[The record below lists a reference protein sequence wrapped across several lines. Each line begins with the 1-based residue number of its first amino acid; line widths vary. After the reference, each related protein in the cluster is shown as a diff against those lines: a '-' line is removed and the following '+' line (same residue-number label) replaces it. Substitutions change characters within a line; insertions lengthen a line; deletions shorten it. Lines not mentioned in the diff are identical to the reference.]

1 MVVCE
6 LEPERAGELTGQCGM
21 SERQGRP
28 EPSNSLYDILQVA
41 PSATEDEIRRAYRR
55 LALRYH
61 PDKNPGDQAASA
73 ERFKAVQRAYRVL
86 GDPRRR
92 QLYDLYGSASLA
104 EGFPDGQL
112 WVLTSGWA
120 RCLLVAIF
128 LATDEASEMRIAGV
142 KQRGP
147 YRMSRQRTARQ
158 RTSQRIGTS
167 LYDSLGVA
175 RGASSEEIQRAYRHQ
190 MGILHPRRHHH
201 DPQAV
206 ERYHQA
212 RRAYSVLGHPDRRRI
227 YDRYGNLGV
236 QIAETAGERIAAWED
251 ELEDEHGADFSDDE
265 RGGRPDESSADDDDD
280 AHRDRPRRDKK
291 VTYGQATVVD

>member
-1 MVVCE
+1 
-6 LEPERAGELTGQCGM
+6 M

-28 EPSNSLYDILQVA
+28 EPSNSLYGILQVA

-128 LATDEASEMRIAGV
+128 LATVQLSRCDNKQTNPRSDGDEASEMRIAGV
-142 KQRGP
+142 KHRRRAVRGP
-147 YRMSRQRTARQ
+147 YRMPRQRTARQ

-190 MGILHPRRHHH
+190 MSILHPRRHHH

-236 QIAETAGERIAAWED
+236 QIAETAGERWV
-251 ELEDEHGADFSDDE
+251 
-265 RGGRPDESSADDDDD
+265 P
-280 AHRDRPRRDKK
+280 
-291 VTYGQATVVD
+291 T

>member
-1 MVVCE
+1 
-6 LEPERAGELTGQCGM
+6 M

-28 EPSNSLYDILQVA
+28 EPSHSLYDILQVA

-128 LATDEASEMRIAGV
+128 LATCCCCGCFCCCYCCCYFCCGLMRPPPVPQYSDLDAV
-142 KQRGP
+142 V
-147 YRMSRQRTARQ
+147 
-158 RTSQRIGTS
+158 TSQP
-167 LYDSLGVA
+167 VA
-175 RGASSEEIQRAYRHQ
+175 ASSGRELTEYSSLL
-190 MGILHPRRHHH
+190 G
-201 DPQAV
+201 
-206 ERYHQA
+206 A
-212 RRAYSVLGHPDRRRI
+212 RRFTYNAYQP
-227 YDRYGNLGV
+227 
-236 QIAETAGERIAAWED
+236 Q
-251 ELEDEHGADFSDDE
+251 GA
-265 RGGRPDESSADDDDD
+265 
-280 AHRDRPRRDKK
+280 
-291 VTYGQATVVD
+291 T